1 MGFNTGWEAVNHICE
16 LTAQIV
22 GLTHLII
29 QQITLLRGAPRFNGP
44 RRRSVDLRRSTGV
57 GGVEA
62 DEDFV
67 RGVLQPSVRLVQ
79 LPGSLA
85 RQLAE
90 LVAIGDVRKCTKNQI
105 RTHKVNL
112 LQDLSAG
119 TTWHRR
125 YSYWLDIRS
134 SCSPNSLFSPLDA
147 RSGHRVQKLLPTKQ
161 CSLGTGS
168 LPLERYRSDCYGE
181 LCAWQFQPLEPR
193 NTPCHLWMNL
203 VPELEAEKAEK
214 TRDRA
219 LQSSPMD
226 GTHECTTG
234 PISGQQVFC
243 GFGW

>member
-1 MGFNTGWEAVNHICE
+1 MGFNTGWEAANHVCE

-29 QQITLLRGAPRFNGP
+29 QQITLLRRAPRFNRP
-44 RRRSVDLRRSTGV
+44 SRRSVDLRRGTGV

-85 RQLAE
+85 RQLTE

-112 LQDLSAG
+112 LQDLFAG

-125 YSYWLDIRS
+125 YGYWLEIRS

-147 RSGHRVQKLLPTKQ
+147 RSGHRVQKLLP
-161 CSLGTGS
+161 
-168 LPLERYRSDCYGE
+168 
-181 LCAWQFQPLEPR
+181 
-193 NTPCHLWMNL
+193 
-203 VPELEAEKAEK
+203 
-214 TRDRA
+214 
-219 LQSSPMD
+219 QSSVRWEQEACPV
-226 GTHECTTG
+226 TE
-234 PISGQQVFC
+234 
-243 GFGW
+243 